1 MVYIHLEKLLFHSFH
16 GIHDEEKILGNQ
28 FEVNCKI
35 GFQENEAI
43 ISHIDDTID
52 YSVLYDLIKKEMN
65 IPTLLIETVAMR
77 IGHGACK
84 IFSDIKNIEV
94 TIKKLSP
101 PMAGIQGSAGV
112 TWHKEF

>member
-28 FEVNCKI
+28 FEVNCKV
-35 GFQENEAI
+35 GFQERENI
-43 ISHIDDTID
+43 IIHIDDTID
-52 YSVLYDLIKKEMN
+52 YSILYDLIEKEMN
-65 IPTLLIETVAMR
+65 IATLLIETVAMR

-84 IFSDIKNIEV
+84 IFPEIKNIEV

>member
-35 GFQENEAI
+35 GFQERETI
-43 ISHIDDTID
+43 ITHIDDTID
-52 YSVLYDLIKKEMN
+52 YSILYDLIKNEMN

-77 IGHGACK
+77 IGHGACN
-84 IFSDIKNIEV
+84 IFSGVKNIEV
-94 TIKKLSP
+94 IIKKMSP

-112 TWHKEF
+112 TWHREF